1 MKIAKGKV
9 AAIAIAILLTLS
21 LAASA
26 LLSSTLAQVTVP
38 AGTHVPSYARLNV
51 APNPAGVG
59 QTVTLNMF
67 LVVPLLTSEAAHN
80 FTIVE
85 TTPSGKTI
93 TLGPFKSDA
102 TGGTYTTIT
111 PDQVGNY
118 TFQFFYS
125 GQTLTGET
133 IPGGSIY
140 SQYIGV
146 IVDPSQSDIVT
157 LVVQEEPVSLSSYP
171 VTPLP
176 TSWWQT
182 PVTAENVQNWYK
194 IAGPWLGYGS
204 VSFATTGCYNSTG
217 NYNPYTDSVL
227 SGHVLWTK
235 VWAEGG
241 VSGLSNNEESGHYWS
256 TSQYWPKFAPVIIN
270 GIMY

>member
-1 MKIAKGKV
+1 MPRKV
-9 AAIAIAILLTLS
+9 TIAIALFLIFS
-21 LAASA
+21 MAASLLLLPGA
-26 LLSSTLAQVTVP
+26 LCQFPSNFPP
-38 AGTHVPSYARLNV
+38 AGSTVPSYAFLNI

-67 LVVPLLTSEAAHN
+67 LASPLLTSEPAVN

-85 TTPSGKTI
+85 TTPSGTTT
-93 TLGPFKSDA
+93 TLGPFTSDT
-102 TGGTYTTIT
+102 TGGTYTTII
-111 PDQVGNY
+111 PDRVGNY
-118 TFQFFYS
+118 TFQFFYG
-125 GQTLTGET
+125 GQTLYNGIITA
-133 IPGGSIY
+133 
-140 SQYIGV
+140 
-146 IVDPSQSDIVT
+146 PSHTDVQT
-157 LVVQEEPVSLSSYP
+157 LVVQEEPIPLSYYP
-171 VTPLP
+171 ITPLP

-182 PVTAENVQNWYK
+182 PVTAENVQNWYA
-194 IAGPWLGYGS
+194 IAGPWLGLGQ
-204 VSFATTGCYNSTG
+204 VTFASTGGYNNTG
-217 NYNPYTDSVL
+217 NYNPYTPDVL